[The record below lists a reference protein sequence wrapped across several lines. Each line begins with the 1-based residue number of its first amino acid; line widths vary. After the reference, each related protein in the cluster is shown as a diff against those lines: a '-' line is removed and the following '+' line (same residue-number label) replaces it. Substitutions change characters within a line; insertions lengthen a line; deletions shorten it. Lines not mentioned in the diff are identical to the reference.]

1 MHLLEV
7 TELGLQPYGD
17 SWRAMQEFT
26 DKRTPSTPDQ
36 LWLLQHPAVFTLGQ
50 AGKPDHILKPGEI
63 PIVNSDRGGQV
74 TYHGPGQLIAYTMID
89 LRRAHLGVRGLVTQL
104 ESAVVGLLAKYAIQ
118 ANASKDAPGVYIDG
132 AKVASLGLRVRKGCS
147 YHGLSLNIDMDLEPF
162 SRINPCGYPGLAVT
176 QLTEHGVNS
185 DLPSLGRE
193 LAQQLA
199 AGLGYTLSFTN
210 PDADKPDE

>member
-1 MHLLEV
+1 MPLLEV

-17 SWRAMQEFT
+17 SWRAMQAFT

-50 AGKPDHILKPGEI
+50 AGKPEHILKPGEI

-89 LRRAHLGVRGLVTQL
+89 LRRARLGVRGLVTQL
-104 ESAVVGLLAKYAIQ
+104 ESAVIGLLARYAIQ

-176 QLTEHGVNS
+176 QLTEHGVDS

-210 PDADKPDE
+210 PDAD

>member
-1 MHLLEV
+1 MPLLEV

-17 SWRAMQEFT
+17 SWRAMQALT

-50 AGKPDHILKPGEI
+50 AGKPEHILKPGEI

-89 LRRAHLGVRGLVTQL
+89 LRRARLGVRGLVTQL
-104 ESAVVGLLAKYAIQ
+104 ESAVIGLLANYAIQ

-176 QLTEHGVNS
+176 QLTEHGVDS

>member
-1 MHLLEV
+1 
-7 TELGLQPYGD
+7 
-17 SWRAMQEFT
+17 MQAFT

-50 AGKPDHILKPGEI
+50 AGKPEHILKPGEI

-89 LRRAHLGVRGLVTQL
+89 LRRARLGVRGLVTQL
-104 ESAVVGLLAKYAIQ
+104 ESAVIGLLARYAIQ

-147 YHGLSLNIDMDLEPF
+147 YHGLSMNIDMDLEPF

-176 QLTEHGVNS
+176 QLTEHGVDS

>member
-1 MHLLEV
+1 MPLLEV

-17 SWRAMQEFT
+17 SWRAMQAFT

-50 AGKPDHILKPGEI
+50 AGKPEHILKPGEI

-89 LRRAHLGVRGLVTQL
+89 LRRARLGVRGLVTQL
-104 ESAVVGLLAKYAIQ
+104 ESAVIGLLARYAIH
-118 ANASKDAPGVYIDG
+118 ADASKDAPGVYIDG

-176 QLTEHGVNS
+176 QLTEHGVDS

-210 PDADKPDE
+210 PDAD

>member
-1 MHLLEV
+1 MPLLEV

-17 SWRAMQEFT
+17 SWRAMQAFT

-50 AGKPDHILKPGEI
+50 AGKPEHILKPGEI

-89 LRRAHLGVRGLVTQL
+89 LRRARLGVRGLVTQL
-104 ESAVVGLLAKYAIQ
+104 ESAVIGLLARYAIQ

-147 YHGLSLNIDMDLEPF
+147 YHGLSMNIDMDLEPF

-176 QLTEHGVNS
+176 QLTEHGVDS

-210 PDADKPDE
+210 PDAD

>member
-1 MHLLEV
+1 MPLLEV

-17 SWRAMQEFT
+17 SWRAMQAFT
-26 DKRTPSTPDQ
+26 DKRTPGTPDQ

-50 AGKPDHILKPGEI
+50 AGKPEHILKPGEI

-89 LRRAHLGVRGLVTQL
+89 LRRARLGVRGLVTQL
-104 ESAVVGLLAKYAIQ
+104 ESAVIGLLAKYAIQ
-118 ANASKDAPGVYIDG
+118 ANASKDAPGVYIEG

-162 SRINPCGYPGLAVT
+162 SRINPCGYPGMPVT
-176 QLTEHGVNS
+176 QLSEHGVNS

>member
-1 MHLLEV
+1 MPLLEV

-17 SWRAMQEFT
+17 SWRAMQAFT

-50 AGKPDHILKPGEI
+50 AGKPEHILKPGEI

-89 LRRAHLGVRGLVTQL
+89 LRRARLGVRGLVTQL
-104 ESAVVGLLAKYAIQ
+104 ESAVIGLLAKYAIQ

-176 QLTEHGVNS
+176 QLTEHGVDS

-210 PDADKPDE
+210 PDAD

>member
-1 MHLLEV
+1 MPLLEV

-17 SWRAMQEFT
+17 SWRAMQAFT

-50 AGKPDHILKPGEI
+50 AGKPEHILKPGEI
-63 PIVNSDRGGQV
+63 PIVNSDRGGQA

-89 LRRAHLGVRGLVTQL
+89 LRRARLGVRGLVTQL
-104 ESAVVGLLAKYAIQ
+104 ESAVIGLLANYAIQ

-176 QLTEHGVNS
+176 QLTEHGVDS

-210 PDADKPDE
+210 PDAD